1 MKLFLGAFAFLAV
14 GMLFTACNPDTTVTI
29 VLNQDSVTADPGDI
43 VTFAV
48 TLTPDAANKGEL
60 GDFSVSDSANFSM
73 DSTFSGSNS
82 ASFNVKYTVPEDAA
96 NTTITLTFTAIDGK
110 SGYSTTESA
119 RIIVGS
125 GLPEIVETKD
135 VKATYVSTTLE
146 NNMMY
151 VLGAD
156 GVTTA
161 NGSSTDGDL
170 AFVWQN
176 TYGYSIC
183 SPDAQWIH
191 DLFAANGQNYTTSDK
206 KNTKIMKYNGNWD
219 DLNQETINAL
229 QITSETVSGGGNGV
243 QNLNEGDIVVYE
255 TADGRK
261 GALKVNTN
269 TKVTKYMTAD
279 LKYQKTP
286 ASSGK

>member
-1 MKLFLGAFAFLAV
+1 
-14 GMLFTACNPDTTVTI
+14 
-29 VLNQDSVTADPGDI
+29 
-43 VTFAV
+43 
-48 TLTPDAANKGEL
+48 
-60 GDFSVSDSANFSM
+60 
-73 DSTFSGSNS
+73 
-82 ASFNVKYTVPEDAA
+82 
-96 NTTITLTFTAIDGK
+96 
-110 SGYSTTESA
+110 
-119 RIIVGS
+119 
-125 GLPEIVETKD
+125 
-135 VKATYVSTTLE
+135 
-146 NNMMY
+146 MMY

-183 SPDAQWIH
+183 SPDAEWIKT
-191 DLFAANGQNYTTSDK
+191 LFSYNGQNYTTSDK
-206 KNTKIMKYNGNWD
+206 KNTKIMKYNGSWD

-229 QITSETVSGGGNGV
+229 QITSETVDGGGNGV
-243 QNLNEGDIVVYE
+243 QNLGQDDIIVYE

-261 GALKVNTN
+261 GALLVKTN
-269 TKVTKYMTAD
+269 AKVTKYMTAD